1 MKLIE
6 SLGKAPPS
14 RIANKAETAEWF
26 DVSLATL
33 DAWIRRGMPVV
44 VRGHKG
50 QQWEIDLLAV
60 AIWRYGPSE
69 QSEQADVDP
78 DALSPKDR
86 LAWYQGN
93 REKRRDM
100 IDAGELYERAPTLH
114 TFATT
119 IAVFAEQVRAIPDLL
134 ERRAGLTP
142 KQAEL
147 AADEIDTQLET
158 VKKRLLDQIGQAPS
172 EDAA

>member
-1 MKLIE
+1 MKLIDTI
-6 SLGKAPPS
+6 GKAPPS

-44 VRGHKG
+44 TRGHKG
-50 QQWEIDLLAV
+50 LQWEIDLLAV
-60 AIWRYGPSE
+60 AIWRYAPKDTE
-69 QSEQADVDP
+69 QIDADP
-78 DALSPKDR
+78 DTLSAKDR

-100 IDAGELYERAPTLH
+100 LDAGELYERAPTLH
-114 TFATT
+114 TFSTTVAT
-119 IAVFAEQVRAIPDLL
+119 FAEQVRAIPDML
-134 ERRAGLTP
+134 ERRAGLSP
-142 KQAEL
+142 AQAEI
-147 AADEIDTQLET
+147 AAAEIDTQLEA
-158 VKKRLLDQIGQAPS
+158 VKKRLLEQINAT